1 MADHNE
7 VIQPV
12 LDEIKKVGALSKDN
26 YDELRSNFEKLKS
39 DIDRNEGK
47 VNTELQQKFE
57 KYAAD
62 IATRQNEMDKAF
74 QEQKTAADALA
85 KRQDELDVLLQRHGD
100 GGSVSNEEFE
110 KELKEFALSLSH
122 DSQGKASVVE
132 GKIEE
137 LRASLPEYKK
147 VFEKYLRV
155 NGNHANLAIE
165 DQKALSVGSE
175 PDGGFAVSPT
185 MSSQIITRLYESSP
199 LRGLASVQSITS
211 DALEMLVDRF
221 DTTTSGWEAETI
233 AGDETDTPRMAKLRI
248 PVHVQFARP
257 TATQQLLEDAGI
269 NIEAWLSQKA
279 ADKLSR
285 DEATAFISGTG
296 IGQPTGILTYADG
309 TTWGTVEQV
318 AMGAAAGLTG
328 DGFVRVKYALKEQ
341 YLNRGT
347 WLMNRDAV
355 MDAMLLKDGT
365 GNYIWK
371 PSMLAADPTSTILG
385 APVRMAADM
394 PVVAASALAVA
405 YGDWR
410 EAYMI
415 VDRLGITVIRDPYT
429 KKPYVE
435 FYFRK
440 RVGGD
445 IVNFEAL
452 KLGVVSV

>member
-12 LDEIKKVGALSKDN
+12 LDEIKKVGALSTEN
-26 YDELRSNFEKLKS
+26 YTELRSNFEKLKS
-39 DIDRNEGK
+39 DIDKNEGK
-47 VNTELQQKFE
+47 VNAELQSKLD

-62 IATRQNEMDKAF
+62 IATRQSEMDKAF
-74 QEQKTAADALA
+74 QEQKTAADAMA
-85 KRQDELDVLLQRHGD
+85 KRQDELDILLQRHGD
-100 GGSVSNEEFE
+100 TGNTSNDEFE
-110 KELKEFALSLSH
+110 KELKEFALSLCH
-122 DSQGKASVVE
+122 DSQGKSTVVTA
-132 GKIEE
+132 KIEE
-137 LRASLPEYKK
+137 LRASMPEYKK

-155 NGNHANLAIE
+155 NGNHSNLGAE

-233 AGDETDTPRMAKLRI
+233 AGAETDTPKMAKLRI

-269 NIEAWLSQKA
+269 NVEAWLSQKA

-285 DEATAFISGTG
+285 DEATSFISGTG
-296 IGQPTGILTYADG
+296 TGQPTGILTYASG
-309 TTWGTVEQV
+309 TAWGQVEQV
-318 AMGAAAGLTG
+318 AMGAAAALTA

-355 MDAMLLKDGT
+355 MNAMLLKDGV

-371 PSMLAADPTSTILG
+371 PSMLTNDPTSTILG
-385 APVRMAADM
+385 APVRMASDM
-394 PVVAASALAVA
+394 PTVAASALAVA

-452 KLGVVSV
+452 KLGIVSV